1 MHAGRRGNKIT
12 GFEMPLFSISNPIQ
26 NEVSIVISKYSNEK
40 NYYGLRRFFQMVS
53 HVSFIDLGKLSKRN
67 SPDYLNNQ
75 VVFLSINFGLV
86 SEYCYFC
93 NKCKEDPLSL

>member
-1 MHAGRRGNKIT
+1 
-12 GFEMPLFSISNPIQ
+12 MPLFSISNPIQ